1 MTNKNYANIVLNSL
15 PEREM
20 EIVGQIA
27 AERMLELREKA
38 LKKIKDS
45 IEIDGFRKGNAP
57 EAMVAQKVG
66 EMRLLEEAAEIA
78 LSEEYPNILE
88 EHNIDAIGRPEI
100 AITKIGVGAP
110 LEFKVKTALM
120 PDVKLC
126 DYKKVAEEVKNKTAT
141 SAKPE
146 VTDKEVDDVVLN
158 VRRNIA
164 HQLQHMQAG
173 LSEHEHNHGE
183 IKDEDLPVLDENFL
197 KMVGDFKSV
206 DDFKSQI
213 RENIGKEKELKEKDK
228 RRAEILEKIIADS
241 KIEMPKIIADGEM
254 EKMFAQFKDDLSAS
268 GVSYDDYLKHIKK
281 TEDDLRKEWQPIAD
295 KRAKSQII
303 LNNIAR
309 EQNITA
315 NEEEIKKEMENI
327 LSHHKDADRFR
338 VRMFVET
345 FLTNELVFQFLEK

>member
-1 MTNKNYANIVLNSL
+1 
-15 PEREM
+15 M

-126 DYKKVAEEVKNKTAT
+126 DYKKVAEEVKNKTGRP
-141 SAKPE
+141 SADVAGSENSSAEIASSGTK
-146 VTDKEVDDVVLN
+146 VTDKEVDDVILN
-158 VRRNIA
+158 IRRNIA
-164 HQLQHMQAG
+164 HQLQHAQAG
-173 LSEHEHNHGE
+173 LSEHEHNHSE